1 MKCQSNKGVTPP
13 QQKLN
18 VIDSIGR
25 GRSLGYKLFIICP
38 VMLIHPLPLLWS
50 NQACVKARR
59 TPASER
65 LLVLPRDL
73 MAGLHCFRLIVSE
86 PDAHNSAYRQGSR

>member
-1 MKCQSNKGVTPP
+1 MKCQSNKGVPPP

-25 GRSLGYKLFIICP
+25 GRSLGYQLFIICP
-38 VMLIHPLPLLWS
+38 IMLIHPLPLLVWS
-50 NQACVKARR
+50 NQACVKARCS
-59 TPASER
+59 PASEH

-86 PDAHNSAYRQGSR
+86 PVAHNSAYR